1 MFFLTMGSP
10 LVFFIGDK
18 TMFLQI
24 IARGRLNSYLVQE
37 ANMTNT
43 ELFLD
48 IKITRGKTKEDEEE
62 KGLDQDLHCEM
73 AYEGV

>member
-1 MFFLTMGSP
+1 
-10 LVFFIGDK
+10 
-18 TMFLQI
+18 
-24 IARGRLNSYLVQE
+24 
-37 ANMTNT
+37 MTNT